1 MTIKLSDYVVDFF
14 SQKGIETMFAITGG
28 ASLHIIDSI
37 SKHPIVNYVCPHH
50 EQGAAMAAD
59 GYARTNGG
67 LGVAVAT
74 SGPGA
79 TNLITGICCCYYDS
93 IPVVFL
99 TGQVSTFRMVGNTGV
114 RQIGF
119 QETPIVDICKP
130 ITKYAVQLSDPKKIR
145 YELEKAVYIALSGR
159 SGPVLID
166 IPDNLQRELIEE
178 SELLGFESSP
188 EEMFLQ
194 NTFKLTQANEILD
207 LIKAA
212 ERPVIVAG
220 WGIHL
225 SATESNFIKFAEIL
239 NIPVV
244 FTWGGAD
251 LMPYSHPLNVGTF
264 GTHGTRH
271 ANFAVQNADLV
282 LSLGSRLDTKSTG
295 TPVNSFAREAKKIM
309 IDIDGSELGKFE
321 NFGLNIDL
329 TVKIDLKDFFDGF
342 NNKNLNEFKKEYLSW
357 FSRIKEWRDMD
368 FDTRNNIDNVRGGV
382 NPYNFIRSYSVL
394 LPENTRLFVDTG
406 CSIAWTMQA
415 GQFKSGI
422 RVFHDFNNT
431 AMGWALPASIG
442 SFFAKK
448 EGLINCVVGDGSFM
462 MTMHE
467 LATLKHHKIPIKIF
481 LINNS
486 GYSMIQQTQDQ
497 WLESRY
503 SGSSNE
509 GGLSFPDYREIAKA
523 FTLDYM
529 EIDSESDLESK
540 IQYVQDSE
548 RGFLCNVIVPPLSRV
563 SPQVKF
569 GRPNEDMEPLLPREI
584 FNKAMIIK
592 PINS

>member
-1 MTIKLSDYVVDFF
+1 MLIKLSDYVVNFF
-14 SQKGIETMFAITGG
+14 SKKGVDTMFAITGG
-28 ASLHIIDSI
+28 ASLHLIDSI
-37 SKHPIVNYVCPHH
+37 ARHPSAGYVCPHH

-59 GYARTNGG
+59 GYARTSGG
-67 LGVAVAT
+67 LGVALAT

-93 IPVVFL
+93 VPVIFL
-99 TGQVSTFRMVGNTGV
+99 TGQVSTFRMVGDTGV

-130 ITKYAVQLSDPKKIR
+130 ITKYAVQLSDPKRIR
-145 YELEKAVYIALSGR
+145 YELEKAIDIALSGR
-159 SGPVLID
+159 PGPVLID
-166 IPDNLQRELIEE
+166 IPDNLQRELVEE
-178 SELLGFESSP
+178 SELVGFESSP
-188 EEMFLQ
+188 EEAFLQ
-194 NTFKLTQANEILD
+194 DTFKSTWANEILD
-207 LIKAA
+207 LIKAS

-225 SATESNFIKFAEIL
+225 SATESHFIKFAEEL

-309 IDIDGSELGKFE
+309 IDIDASELGKFE
-321 NFGLNIDL
+321 KFDLNIDL
-329 TVKIDLKDFFDGF
+329 LIKADLKVFFDRF
-342 NNKNLNEFKKEYLSW
+342 NKNLNEFKKQYTPW
-357 FSRIKEWRDMD
+357 FRKINEWRNIEYDA
-368 FDTRNNIDNVRGGV
+368 RNNIDNVSKGI
-382 NPYNFIRSYSVL
+382 NPYNFIRRYSAS

-406 CSIAWTMQA
+406 CSIAWIMQA

-442 SFFAKK
+442 SFFAKEK
-448 EGLINCVVGDGSFM
+448 GAIHCVVGDGSFM

-481 LINNS
+481 LMNNS

-503 SGSSNE
+503 SGSSTV
-509 GGLSFPDYREIAKA
+509 GGLSFPEYREIAKA
-523 FTLDYM
+523 FGLDYL
-529 EIDSESDLESK
+529 EIDNEHDLESK
-540 IQYVQDSE
+540 IKHVQDSE
-548 RGFLCNVIVPPLSRV
+548 RGFLCNVIVPTGSRV

-569 GRPNEDMEPLLPREI
+569 GRPNEDMEPLLPREV
-584 FNKAMIIK
+584 FNRAMIIK
-592 PINS
+592 PLNP